1 MAAAMIN
8 RLIAP
13 ITLLAITFSVP
24 IAQAAPKSPDIR
36 LIASPPES
44 SDFSIAL
51 GQQLI
56 RAIYQQCGLTVEF
69 LEAPPARSVTLAET
83 GWADGELAR
92 PAHSVNP
99 DSELV
104 PLEPPISRLQLVPI
118 YLDPAI
124 PHEHSLDA
132 ADRIGYINGYRLA
145 PQLLPSGK
153 QGLAAHSTDQ
163 LLRLLEMGRIDA
175 GVTLGWD
182 AQRAAAVNPK
192 LMIGAPILDSP
203 VYHYIHN
210 SRLKDAPCLS
220 LALQGLKDSGYV
232 DRLNN
237 EAISA
242 PQQPSTEVLVT
253 SDPAEPLK

>member
-1 MAAAMIN
+1 MATAMIL
-8 RLIAP
+8 RVVA
-13 ITLLAITFSVP
+13 LAFALFMAV
-24 IAQAAPKSPDIR
+24 AQASPRSPGVR

-51 GQQLI
+51 GQQLV
-56 RAIYQQCGLTVEF
+56 RAIYQQCNLTVEF

-104 PLEPPISRLQLVPI
+104 PLEPAIDRLQLVPI
-118 YLDPAI
+118 YLDA
-124 PHEHSLDA
+124 SLPQEA
-132 ADRIGYINGYRLA
+132 PLEAVDRIGYINGYRLA
-145 PQLLPSGK
+145 PQLLPEGK
-153 QGLAAHSTDQ
+153 QVLTAHSTEQ
-163 LLRLLEMGRIDA
+163 LLRLLELGRIDA

-182 AQRAAAVNPK
+182 ARRAAAAHPELIV
-192 LMIGAPILDSP
+192 GTPILDSP

-210 SRLKDAPCLS
+210 SRVNDAPCLS
-220 LALQGLKDSGYV
+220 LALQKLKDSGYIEQ
-232 DRLNN
+232 LNN

-242 PQQPSTEVLVT
+242 PRQPASELSVT
-253 SDPAEPLK
+253 SSPAEAVK